1 MRLTRRHFLAGTTA
15 TCAAPYMGGISFAQS
30 GEVNVFAHR
39 VMKNVSIGTAGGDVT
54 TAFTQA
60 TGAAVNWV
68 TFETGPLHD
77 RVFRE
82 ASLDQTTVDVAFLL
96 NTYATPRVTSL
107 FEPLDGYMQ
116 SDPIDKFDDIFTG
129 LVDAVTFDGQL
140 FAVPFRH
147 ASTGLH
153 YNEEIFAECGVDSP
167 PETIEE
173 FIDVAKRCTGER
185 PNGTPAVGFILP
197 GLAYPE
203 VIAFARAWDAD
214 FITADFEVVANSPA
228 MIKALKAIKELHDAG
243 AVPRNLLG
251 MKAEDA
257 NTWMQTGRAAMAMS
271 SMSRNRLYND
281 PEKSQTAGKIKTTY
295 FPVAEE
301 LKGKY
306 DVAPTKVEFWSMA
319 IPKNSQNKDL
329 AWQFIKNMSSPEST
343 VAAALNG
350 NGPIRNSTYDDP
362 RIVDALSYSQAER
375 KVLAVSRVPLPAFD
389 EAARAADYF
398 KEEAETVL
406 LGIKTPEQA
415 MEDLVSRV
423 KPLVPAS

>member
-1 MRLTRRHFLAGTTA
+1 MRLSRRQFLAGT
-15 TCAAPYMGGISFAQS
+15 AAGCTVPLMGGVSFAQS

-39 VMKNVSIGTAGGDVT
+39 VMQNVSNGTAGGDVT
-54 TAFTQA
+54 QAFTEA

-82 ASLDQTTVDVAFLL
+82 ASLDQSTVDVAFLL

-107 FEPLDGYMQ
+107 FEPLGSHMQ
-116 SDPIDKFDDIFTG
+116 SDPIEDFDDIFSG
-129 LVDAVTFDGQL
+129 LVEAVTFDDQL

-153 YNEEIFAECGVDSP
+153 YNEEIFAERGIDSP

-173 FIDVAKRCTGER
+173 FIDIAKRCTGTR
-185 PNGTPAVGFILP
+185 PDGTPAVGFILP

-214 FITADFEVVANSPA
+214 FITSDFQVTANSPA
-228 MIKALKAIKELHDAG
+228 MIKALKAIKELYDAG

-257 NTWMQTGRAAMAMS
+257 NTWMQTGRSAMAMS

-281 PEKSQTAGKIKTTY
+281 PQKSQTAGKIKTTY

-301 LKGKY
+301 LLGKY

-319 IPKNSQNKDL
+319 IPKNSQNKEL
-329 AWQFIKNMSSPEST
+329 AWQFIKSMSAPEST

-362 RIVDALSYSQAER
+362 RIVEALPYSQAER

-406 LGIKTPEQA
+406 LGIKSPEQA
-415 MEDLVSRV
+415 MDDLVARV
-423 KPLVPAS
+423 EPLVPQS